1 MSDETISQ
9 TARPLPR
16 PRTMAWSTTAGANA
30 ETAWRRWAT
39 RHRAAAAMLGG
50 LAGVQIA
57 SLFGFWLGG
66 IGLDR
71 LDFDT
76 ANGAIFLPQATH
88 VQQFL
93 IGGLSHYMDG
103 VFFGLIFAVAAWPLL
118 PLPATRAGNLA
129 KAMIFSTVLAIVA
142 AFVVLH
148 SRVRA
153 VVRQAQRF
161 SDRLPPRVEVRLQH
175 SYRPLDLRRSSGL
188 DLQPV
193 GRRAVRGLDPDI
205 EAIISTTQ
213 RSSVTSPGAGGAGR
227 RQVPRRRAGVRGSRR
242 PTGALAARR
251 VRSGTGR
258 R

>member
-1 MSDETISQ
+1 
-9 TARPLPR
+9 
-16 PRTMAWSTTAGANA
+16 MAWSTTAGANA

-142 AFVVLH
+142 AFVVLPLAFGPLYGRH
-148 SRVRA
+148 NDLLIA
-153 VVRQAQRF
+153 FHLGWKYAF
-161 SDRLPPRVEVRLQH
+161 SILIVHWIYGAHLGLIY
-175 SYRPLDLRRSSGL
+175 SPLDDEQSA
-188 DLQPV
+188 D
-193 GRRAVRGLDPDI
+193 
-205 EAIISTTQ
+205 
-213 RSSVTSPGAGGAGR
+213 
-227 RQVPRRRAGVRGSRR
+227 
-242 PTGALAARR
+242 
-251 VRSGTGR
+251 
-258 R
+258 